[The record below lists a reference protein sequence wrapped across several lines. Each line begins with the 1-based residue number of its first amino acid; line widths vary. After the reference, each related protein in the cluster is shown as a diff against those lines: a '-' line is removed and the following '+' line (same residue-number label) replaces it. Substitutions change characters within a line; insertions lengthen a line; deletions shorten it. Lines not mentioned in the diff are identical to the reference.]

1 MKNLLNRFKHLLKP
15 VQQPVAENTTCKNCE
30 TVFTGRF
37 CPECGQSVNDFDK
50 PFGFIVVNFLGDFFA
65 FDTRF
70 FRTLKALIL
79 RPGFLPSQFFDG
91 KRAPYAPPIR
101 IFIFSSFLMF
111 LLLQWQTS
119 RIFNESLQ
127 NDTGSA
133 NFSSEN
139 SKPLLDSNKTA
150 AQHEI
155 IINDTVISADLEPL
169 VFSNPT
175 KLRQQLDHTIEVLEK
190 NLESADNE
198 NEKKEIR
205 QLIRTLS
212 DPEMMVNK
220 VLKLMSWAFFLLLP
234 VFALI
239 LKIFYFK
246 VHFVRHLI
254 FSIYM
259 HSFIFVVLIVIVL
272 LGFILN
278 NTASW
283 PILIVL
289 LTIPGYLILAMKNFF
304 GQRIL
309 ALLPRFVGVTVIYN
323 LVFLVMLL
331 FVVLNAMRVI

>member
-1 MKNLLNRFKHLLKP
+1 MKNLLNRFKRLLRP
-15 VQQPVAENTTCKNCE
+15 AEQPVAENTTCKNCE

-79 RPGFLPSQFFDG
+79 RPGFLSTQFFDG

-133 NFSSEN
+133 SFSSEN
-139 SKPLLDSNKTA
+139 NKPLSDNNKTA
-150 AQHEI
+150 TQQEI
-155 IINDTVISADLEPL
+155 TSNDTMISADSDPL
-169 VFSNPT
+169 VFSNPA
-175 KLRQQLDHTIEVLEK
+175 KLRQQLDHTIDVLEK

-198 NEKKEIR
+198 NEKNEIR

-220 VLKLMSWAFFLLLP
+220 VLKLLSWAFFLLLP

-239 LKIFYFK
+239 LKLFYFR

-278 NTASW
+278 NAASW
-283 PILIVL
+283 PVIIVF
-289 LTIPGYLILAMKNFF
+289 LTIPVYQVIAMKNFF

-309 ALLPRFVGVTVIYN
+309 AVLPRFVGVTVLYN
-323 LVFLVMLL
+323 LIFFIVLS